1 MDGQALFQDL
11 RERVVAAVQSGDLSC
26 NQAAKQFGVAIST
39 AINWVRRLR
48 ETGSI
53 APGKMGGHKPRAIS
67 GAHRVWLLER
77 IKDGDFTLRGLV
89 VEFAERGLK
98 VDYRSVWEFVHAE
111 KLSFKKSVV
120 AGERDRPD
128 VARRRAQWTKYQ
140 DRVEPERLVFIDET
154 WTKTNMTALR
164 GWAPRGQ
171 RFVAK
176 APHGRWTTTT
186 FVAALRFDRID
197 APWLIDGPID
207 GESFRTYVE
216 RVLVPTLRP
225 GDIVVMDNLGS
236 HKGKIVRELI
246 RAAGAKL
253 FLLPKYSPDLNPIE
267 QMFAKLKHLLR
278 KANARTV
285 DAICTAIGEIL
296 RAFTPQECANYFRN
310 SGYAQT

>member
-1 MDGQALFQDL
+1 
-11 RERVVAAVQSGDLSC
+11 
-26 NQAAKQFGVAIST
+26 
-39 AINWVRRLR
+39 
-48 ETGSI
+48 
-53 APGKMGGHKPRAIS
+53 
-67 GAHRVWLLER
+67 
-77 IKDGDFTLRGLV
+77 
-89 VEFAERGLK
+89 
-98 VDYRSVWEFVHAE
+98 
-111 KLSFKKSVV
+111 
-120 AGERDRPD
+120 
-128 VARRRAQWTKYQ
+128 
-140 DRVEPERLVFIDET
+140 
-154 WTKTNMTALR
+154 MTALS

-236 HKGKIVRELI
+236 HKGEIVRRADPRRRRQALLAPQILPGSSI
-246 RAAGAKL
+246 RSSRC
-253 FLLPKYSPDLNPIE
+253 SPSSSTCFEKPST
-267 QMFAKLKHLLR
+267 
-278 KANARTV
+278 RTV
-285 DAICTAIGEIL
+285 DAISTAIGEIL